1 MGKLDFSISLKLLS
15 ENFKKGI
22 NNVKSQLNSLKGWIA
37 SAFAVGSILDFTKSI
52 ASVGSAFQDQMARVK
67 AVSGATKKEF
77 EEMRK
82 EAEKL
87 GATTKYSATQAAEAL
102 ENLVRNGLSA
112 KDATK
117 SLAKVL
123 ELAGSQAIDLAQAA
137 DIATAVMNGF
147 GKSVEDLGRVNDILA
162 STTANSATN
171 VTDLSEALK
180 NVAPIANLLGAS
192 MEEVC
197 AAIGTLADVGIK
209 GSQAGNALRGIL
221 NRLIKPTK
229 QGQEALDRYGI
240 SISEAEIKAN
250 GLTATLEKLSK
261 VNMSLADQ
269 KALFGEEYGS
279 TGAALTSNI
288 EKYTTKKTTIENSS
302 GEAGRQFNEGQGEFK
317 TALDTLKSTW
327 ESFLNGIFDKTKGLF
342 TGLINKA
349 TSFINIL
356 KDFPYLLTAIGFT
369 VGKTINTLKEVIKST
384 LTEGIVEKVS
394 DKLAREMTASFDIL
408 DIAIRDI
415 DFGTLFNTANYD
427 PIDLGN
433 IFEGISEV
441 FSEQE
446 QIILNSLDNVD
457 KETKKKLEKTLDH
470 IAKYKENFIKAKIEV
485 DKIAESKNKLSNL
498 NPGTDEYK
506 ELTKEIENAE
516 KALDKYKKKLEDI
529 SKEVSKETLLGEDFY
544 SDPMKFYGTT
554 ETEQKA
560 EKGKKKIDKFLDDLK
575 NKAVSVFGVIGKS
588 VKSVYNF
595 FGGWVGILTT
605 VGSALVGFYRNWKAE
620 QDKVFNEIKEE
631 QKKIADQYSIMET
644 KIMSLIGVMR
654 NYSTETTAW
663 KAARDKLNESY
674 PDLLKNLNL
683 EKASVDASGDAYE
696 RLERRIKAV
705 IAQQKLYMINE
716 HKRSAI
722 QKLQEDFI
730 SKTNSKG
737 IFGVSPSLTE
747 GITDSFS
754 TGKHKNGSPI
764 LKEAATILTA
774 QLRDDILSMLSEN
787 DENGKSKY
795 GIDDIEKYI
804 REVFDKYQVSSRYE
818 VAGGERGIAETFYN
832 IFQRYRKEIESI
844 NSLDAGSEVHPE
856 KLIYEFVELALEEFK
871 GESELRRAVGKAKNE
886 SEDEI
891 NSAIENIRETVLN
904 KLIEDLKGIS
914 TKIDN
919 KSALEYA
926 KSLNLYDE
934 LLSNKP
940 GKGKNGK
947 GGTTTTTTTTEE
959 TTTIIGGSK
968 DSKTPKQIFDET
980 KAYLDALKEAKPQII
995 DENEYRKRL
1004 LSAYDSYINSLEDE
1018 RKTDKESIDTIR
1030 ELNKQRD
1037 ELKKQIEETE
1047 KAEAHWKEITDLHSK
1062 VKEELIEKDRE
1073 RLDKAD
1079 DIREKGLKA
1088 KDRYDNYP
1096 KYNEL
1101 NGVFASDLLEGSVL
1115 APLEHDLQR
1124 LYDYLDDLQSIHSLE
1139 EINDQLEQ
1147 IEKLKGDGVKALRE
1161 QLNRLKK
1168 EIEDAELAATDLNE
1182 KIQLRRAK
1190 KEIQDMT
1197 DEVGLMGYETVKGV
1211 FTTYDS
1217 LIRNLNEIGEKW
1229 DEMDF
1234 GEQMIQGIFG
1244 TIDAMISLAQMIK
1257 GLQEAWELLSFK
1269 KKVLAKVEE
1278 GDTAKK
1284 IALTQAEAAATV
1296 AAETEKTAAIT
1307 GALTAQT
1314 SAALAAKA
1322 AQTKAATVAMA
1333 AESTAAYA
1341 GIPFAGVGLAAAQI
1355 AEMEALIAAAAALP
1369 MFAEGGIVGG
1379 SKYIGDQNLARVN
1392 SGEMIINGSQQ
1403 RKLWDAISN
1412 NRLGGN
1418 TLSGDVEFKISGQVL
1433 RGVLNNHDK
1442 KMSKIKG

>member
-1 MGKLDFSISLKLLS
+1 MSKKLDFSISLKLLN

-22 NNVKSQLNSLKGWIA
+22 NNVKNQLNNLKGWIA

-229 QGQEALDRYGI
+229 QGQDALDRYGI

-269 KALFGEEYGS
+269 KALFGEEYGAA
-279 TGAALTSNI
+279 GAALTSNI

-369 VGKTINTLKEVIKST
+369 VGKTINSLSKIIQST
-384 LTEGIVEKVS
+384 LTEGIVDKVT
-394 DKLAREMTASFDIL
+394 DKLSREMSVIIDYVHIGLKDL
-408 DIAIRDI
+408 DPIAIAS
-415 DFGTLFNTANYD
+415 GYK
-427 PIDLGN
+427 PINIGN
-433 IFEGISEV
+433 VFEGAVDV
-441 FSEQE
+441 FHEQE
-446 QIILNSLDNVD
+446 QIILDSLDKVD
-457 KETKKKLEKTLDH
+457 KETKKKLEKIL
-470 IAKYKENFIKAKIEV
+470 KYI
-485 DKIAESKNKLSNL
+485 S
-498 NPGTDEYK
+498 EY
-506 ELTKEIENAE
+506 
-516 KALDKYKKKLEDI
+516 
-529 SKEVSKETLLGEDFY
+529 KETLLKIQLENNKRLDNKEKIVKLDKASKEFKNLEKDIEKSGKALEKYQEKLAKIFIDIANDTVLGADFY
-544 SDPMKFYGTT
+544 IDPKKLFGTT
-554 ETEQKA
+554 EI
-560 EKGKKKIDKFLDDLK
+560 EKQALERKKKFDKFLDSVS
-575 NKAVSVFGVIGKS
+575 NKAVSVFGAIGKS
-588 VKSVYNF
+588 IKSVYNF
-595 FGGWVGILTT
+595 FGGWIGILTT
-605 VGSALVGFYRNWKAE
+605 VGSALYGFYKNWKAE
-620 QDKVFNEIKEE
+620 QDKVFNELKEG
-631 QKKIADQYSIMET
+631 QKTIINQYSAMET
-644 KIMSLIGVMR
+644 QVMSLIGVMR
-654 NYSTETTAW
+654 QYNTESAAW
-663 KAARDKLNESY
+663 KAAKDALTSGY
-674 PDLLKNLNL
+674 PELFKNMNL
-683 EKASVDASGDAYE
+683 E
-696 RLERRIKAV
+696 RIHIKATGDEYRNLKDRIREV
-705 IAQQKLYMINE
+705 IKEQREYMLNE
-716 HKRSAI
+716 HKREAVS
-722 QKLQEDFI
+722 KLQADYQEKTEGLYERL
-730 SKTNSKG
+730 SKIFTGATDSKG
-737 IFGVSPSLTE
+737 NTLT
-747 GITDSFS
+747 
-754 TGKHKNGSPI
+754 
-764 LKEAATILTA
+764 KEAAQIIAAQIRSDITA
-774 QLRDDILSMLSEN
+774 MLAEGL
-787 DENGKSKY
+787 GKS
-795 GIDDIEKYI
+795 DIEEYLKKMFAEYGLSIMGTKYTGG
-804 REVFDKYQVSSRYE
+804 SSFTGAQEFTYDRTE
-818 VAGGERGIAETFYN
+818 EIARTFYN
-832 IFQRYRKEIESI
+832 KYQRYGKSIESI
-844 NSLDAGSEVHPE
+844 GKLEVKDQNKPIRERIESLVNS
-856 KLIYEFVELALEEFK
+856 ALEYFDF
-871 GESELRRAVGKAKNE
+871 ESKDITKTGKAKNQ

-891 NSAIENIRETVLN
+891 NSEIDSLRKRILDQLV
-904 KLIEDLKGIS
+904 EDLKDIS
-914 TKIDN
+914 TEIEG
-919 KSALEYA
+919 KSALDYA
-926 KSLNLYDE
+926 KDNKLFE
-934 LLSNKP
+934 KLLPKKK
-940 GKGKNGK
+940 KGNK
-947 GGTTTTTTTTEE
+947 GGTTTTEE
-959 TTTIIGGSK
+959 TTISAGQT
-968 DSKTPKQIFDET
+968 KTPKQLFDET
-980 KAYLDALKEAKPQII
+980 KKYIDALKDSGII

-1004 LSAYDSYINSLEDE
+1004 LSAYESYISSLENE
-1018 RKTDKESIDTIR
+1018 HKTDKESIDTIR

-1037 ELKKQIEETE
+1037 DLKKQIEETE
-1047 KAEAHWKEITDLHSK
+1047 KAEAHWKEITDLHARI
-1062 VKEELIEKDRE
+1062 KEELIEKDRE
-1073 RLDKAD
+1073 RLDQAD
-1079 DIREKGLKA
+1079 KSSKSIENAFRRD
-1088 KDRYDNYP
+1088 
-1096 KYNEL
+1096 KYNYEDNKPNRWKWDVYNTSNGFENTITRDEQQLERLEEL
-1101 NGVFASDLLEGSVL
+1101 INDLSYIAGDKFEI
-1115 APLEHDLQR
+1115 DLQ
-1124 LYDYLDDLQSIHSLE
+1124 LE
-1139 EINDQLEQ
+1139 EL
-1147 IEKLKGDGVKALRE
+1147 EKLKGDGVDALRE
-1161 QLNRLKK
+1161 ELEKLSVILGELEDQANSLN
-1168 EIEDAELAATDLNE
+1168 D
-1182 KIQLRRAK
+1182 KIQLKKAK
-1190 KEIQDMT
+1190 KELDDLNKEVWKQGYNGVKTYFNSITSLGNAFISLRESWHDMSDT
-1197 DEVGLMGYETVKGV
+1197 
-1211 FTTYDS
+1211 
-1217 LIRNLNEIGEKW
+1217 
-1229 DEMDF
+1229 
-1234 GEQMIQGIFG
+1234 EQVLATFDAIFN
-1244 TIDAMISLAQMIK
+1244 TIDTVWGLVEAFKAVSDVIELIK
-1257 GLQEAWELLSFK
+1257 YKKQVLSSIEKKELP
-1269 KKVLAKVEE
+1269 E
-1278 GDTAKK
+1278 K
-1284 IALTQAEAAATV
+1284 IAITQAEAAAVVT
-1296 AAETEKTAAIT
+1296 AEAEKTAAIT

-1442 KMSKIKG
+1442 KISKIK

>member
-1 MGKLDFSISLKLLS
+1 MSKKLDFSISLKLLN

-22 NNVKSQLNSLKGWIA
+22 NNVKNQLNNLKGWIA

-87 GATTKYSATQAAEAL
+87 GATTRYSATQAAEAL

-171 VTDLSEALK
+171 VTDLAEALK

-229 QGQEALDRYGI
+229 QGQEALDRYGL

-250 GLTATLEKLSK
+250 GLTATLKKLSEA
-261 VNMSLADQ
+261 NMSLADQ
-269 KALFGEEYGS
+269 KALFGEEYGA
-279 TGAALTSNI
+279 TGAALLSNLP
-288 EKYTTKKTTIENSS
+288 KYTSKKTTIEGSS
-302 GEAGRQFNEGQGEFK
+302 GEAGRQFNEGQGAFK
-317 TALDTLKSTW
+317 AAIDTLKSTW
-327 ESFLNGIFDKTKGLF
+327 ESFLNNIFDKTKGLF

-369 VGKTINTLKEVIKST
+369 VGKTINSLKNIIKSD

-394 DKLAREMTASFDIL
+394 DKLAREMSASIDIL

-415 DFGTLFNTANYD
+415 DFGTLFSTLDYD

-433 IFEGISEV
+433 ILNSLSDV

-446 QIILNSLDNVD
+446 KLILDSLDSVD
-457 KETKKKLEKTLDH
+457 KETKKKLEKTLEY
-470 IAKYKENFIKAKIEV
+470 IAKYKEYFLKAKIEV
-485 DKIAESKNKLSNL
+485 DKITESKNKLSEL

-506 ELTKEIENAE
+506 KLTKEIEKAE
-516 KALDKYKKKLEDI
+516 KALDDYKKKLENI
-529 SKEVSKETLLGEDFY
+529 SKKVSKETLLGEDFY

-560 EKGKKKIDKFLDDLK
+560 EKDKKKFDKFLDNLK
-575 NKAVSVFGVIGKS
+575 NKAVSVFGTIGKS
-588 VKSVYNF
+588 IKSVYNF
-595 FGGWVGILTT
+595 FGGWIGILTT

-620 QDKVFNEIKEE
+620 QDKVFNEIKEG
-631 QKKIADQYSIMET
+631 QKTIINQYSAMET
-644 KIMSLIGVMR
+644 QVMSLIGVMKQ
-654 NYSTETTAW
+654 YSTESAAW
-663 KAARDKLNESY
+663 KAAKDALTSGY
-674 PDLLKNLNL
+674 PELFKNMNL
-683 EKASVDASGDAYE
+683 ERIHAKATAEEYRNLKD
-696 RLERRIKAV
+696 RIREV
-705 IAQQKLYMINE
+705 IKEQREYMLNE
-716 HKRSAI
+716 HKREAVS
-722 QKLQEDFI
+722 KLQADYQE
-730 SKTNSKG
+730 KTEGQYKRLSEIFTGATDSKG
-737 IFGVSPSLTE
+737 NTLT
-747 GITDSFS
+747 
-754 TGKHKNGSPI
+754 
-764 LKEAATILTA
+764 KEAAQIIAAQIRSDITA
-774 QLRDDILSMLSEN
+774 MLAEGL
-787 DENGKSKY
+787 GKS
-795 GIDDIEKYI
+795 DIEEYLKKMFSEYGLSFMGTKYVAGSSFTGAQAI
-804 REVFDKYQVSSRYE
+804 TYDRTEEIASNFYNKYQRY
-818 VAGGERGIAETFYN
+818 G
-832 IFQRYRKEIESI
+832 KSIESI
-844 NSLDAGSEVHPE
+844 GKLEVKDQDKPIRERIEGLVNS
-856 KLIYEFVELALEEFK
+856 ALEYFDF
-871 GESELRRAVGKAKNE
+871 ESKDITKTGNAKNQ

-891 NSAIENIRETVLN
+891 NSEIDSLRKRILDQLV
-904 KLIEDLKGIS
+904 EDLKDIS
-914 TKIDN
+914 TEIEG
-919 KSALEYA
+919 KSALDYA
-926 KSLNLYDE
+926 KDNKLFE
-934 LLSNKP
+934 KLLPKKK
-940 GKGKNGK
+940 KGNK
-947 GGTTTTTTTTEE
+947 GGTTTTEE
-959 TTTIIGGSK
+959 TTISAGET
-968 DSKTPKQIFDET
+968 KTPKQLFDET
-980 KAYLDALKEAKPQII
+980 KKYIDALKESGII

-1004 LSAYDSYINSLEDE
+1004 LSAYDSYINSLENE
-1018 RKTDKESIDTIR
+1018 HKTDKESIDTIR

-1037 ELKKQIEETE
+1037 DLKKQIEETE
-1047 KAEAHWKEITDLHSK
+1047 KAEAHWKEITDLHARI
-1062 VKEELIEKDRE
+1062 KEELIEKDRE
-1073 RLDKAD
+1073 RLDEAD
-1079 DIREKGLKA
+1079 KTSKSIENAFRRD
-1088 KDRYDNYP
+1088 
-1096 KYNEL
+1096 KYNYEDNKPNRWKWDVYNTSNGFENTITRDEQQLERLEEL
-1101 NGVFASDLLEGSVL
+1101 INDLSYIAGDKFEI
-1115 APLEHDLQR
+1115 DLQ
-1124 LYDYLDDLQSIHSLE
+1124 LE
-1139 EINDQLEQ
+1139 EL
-1147 IEKLKGDGVKALRE
+1147 EKLKGDGVDALRE
-1161 QLNRLKK
+1161 ELEKLSDILGDLEDQANSLN
-1168 EIEDAELAATDLNE
+1168 D
-1182 KIQLRRAK
+1182 KIQLKKAK
-1190 KEIQDMT
+1190 KELDDLNKEVWKQGYNGVKTYFNSITSLGNAFISLRESWHDMSDT
-1197 DEVGLMGYETVKGV
+1197 
-1211 FTTYDS
+1211 
-1217 LIRNLNEIGEKW
+1217 
-1229 DEMDF
+1229 
-1234 GEQMIQGIFG
+1234 EQVLATFDAIFN
-1244 TIDAMISLAQMIK
+1244 TIDTVWGLVEAFKAVSDVIELIK
-1257 GLQEAWELLSFK
+1257 YKKQVLSSIEKKELP
-1269 KKVLAKVEE
+1269 E
-1278 GDTAKK
+1278 K
-1284 IALTQAEAAATV
+1284 IAITQAEAAAVVT
-1296 AAETEKTAAIT
+1296 AEAEKTAAIT

-1322 AQTKAATVAMA
+1322 AQTKAATIAMA

-1442 KMSKIKG
+1442 KISKIK